1 MRPPVAGGDPRD
13 RVAAMTRADIQA
25 VYEAGPEAVV
35 TLVERLLAVI
45 AEQQATI
52 VALTARVQRLEEQL
66 ARNSH
71 NSSKPPAS
79 DGFARKTKSRRA
91 KSGKPPGGQP
101 GHEGQTLRAVAIPD
115 VTVSHLPER
124 CGGCDACLAGIGPTD
139 LQRRQVFDLPP
150 LSITVTEHLAGN
162 KACPACGRI
171 NRGEFPAWVTQPVQY
186 GPHLLSL
193 LVYLLVYQLLPYA
206 RVSELVQDL
215 FGQALA
221 GGTLFTAVGRCS
233 AGLAGPQ
240 AQIRAAVARAP
251 CAQFDETGVR
261 ISGKLWWW
269 HTASTPTLTHY
280 TVHRKRGREG
290 SDAGEVLPTFGGVAM
305 HDGWSPY
312 FQYRCEHAL
321 CNAHHLRELQA
332 AAEREGQPWAPALI
346 ALLVEAKQQVT
357 TARAAGASTLE
368 AGAVAA
374 ITRQYQRLV
383 AAGLEANPP
392 AKAAGSAAASGPRK
406 GRRAQSATRNLLLRL
421 ERYEAETLRFLT
433 DFAVPFD
440 NNLSER
446 DLRMLKVQQK
456 ISGGF
461 RSETGAAWFGRIRG
475 YLSTM
480 RKQRQPMLAAITSV
494 FQGRPLLPEISA

>member
-1 MRPPVAGGDPRD
+1 
-13 RVAAMTRADIQA
+13 MTRAEIQA
-25 VYEAGPEAVV
+25 VYEAGPEAVI

-71 NSSKPPAS
+71 NSSKPPSS
-79 DGFARKTKSRRA
+79 DGFARKTKSRRE
-91 KSGKPPGGQP
+91 KSGKSPGGQS
-101 GHEGQTLRAVAIPD
+101 GHEGQTLRAVATPD
-115 VTVSHLPER
+115 ATVSHLPER
-124 CGGCDACLAGIGPTD
+124 CAGCDACLAGVVPTD

-150 LSITVTEHLAGN
+150 LSITVTEHVVGSR
-162 KACPACGRI
+162 ACPTCGRL

-193 LVYLLVYQLLPYA
+193 LVYLLTYQLLPYA
-206 RVSELVQDL
+206 RVSELVGDL

-221 GGTLFTAVGRCS
+221 GGTVFSAVGRCS
-233 AGLAGPQ
+233 AGLADLE
-240 AQIRAAVARAP
+240 AKIREAIRQAP

-261 ISGKLWWW
+261 ISGKRWWW
-269 HTASTPTLTHY
+269 HTASTPALTHY

-290 SDAGEVLPTFGGVAM
+290 SDASGVLPTFAGIAV
-305 HDGWSPY
+305 HDAWSPY

-332 AAEREGQPWAPALI
+332 AVERDGQPWASALR
-346 ALLVEAKQQVT
+346 ALLVGAQRQVAA
-357 TARAAGASTLE
+357 ARAAGASALAEE
-368 AGAVAA
+368 AAA
-374 ITRQYQRLV
+374 ATRAEYRRLV

-392 AKAAGSAAASGPRK
+392 APPAAGEDGGPQK

-421 ERYEAETLRFLT
+421 ERYEAQTLRFLT

-440 NNLSER
+440 NNLAER

-456 ISGGF
+456 VSGGF
-461 RSETGAAWFGRIRG
+461 RSETGATWFGRIRG

-480 RKQRQPMLAAITSV
+480 RKQGQPMLAAIASV
-494 FQGRPLLPEISA
+494 FQGHPLAPQLSA